1 MKTTDLMGQVVL
13 VDKVYR
19 RDAERVMRGTRK
31 TWRVADADGRPGW
44 VVGER
49 WLHDGVADYDPEYG
63 SWTSKGGSH
72 HCLLVVYWPTMKPVQ
87 VPPDGYRLAPETV
100 KPYRPVQS
108 QWSDSDRE
116 RLSADMRNWPRDE
129 KGRWVKYGSEILEAK
144 S

>member
-1 MKTTDLMGQVVL
+1 MMGKIVL
-13 VDKVYR
+13 VDRVYR
-19 RDAERVMRGTRK
+19 RDWENIKDGTRK
-31 TWRVADADGRPGW
+31 TWHVADAEGRPGW

-49 WLHDGVADYDPEYG
+49 WLHDGVADYDPEHG
-63 SWTSKGGSH
+63 FAWTSRGVSH
-72 HCLLVVYWPTMKPVQ
+72 HCLLVVYWPTMNPVQ

-129 KGRWVKYGSEILEAK
+129 KGRWVKYGPDRLEPRQG